1 MQLGAVTAFS
11 TCLSQSK
18 SLFPL
23 SAHPIKGEAQQE
35 WKRSS
40 MEELRKRAEEHCGE
54 GIPEEAQFFE
64 LG

>member
-1 MQLGAVTAFS
+1 
-11 TCLSQSK
+11 LSQSK